1 MMHSPDQNDFPL
13 NDYLELLEGQTTY
26 KSSYKWMAVLAVNHP
41 QYGPQIKFYTWILK
55 DNRWT
60 THSHTV
66 LNDRR
71 YSDIN
76 LEDPEIIRKKLA
88 SKYI

>member
-55 DNRWT
+55 DN
-60 THSHTV
+60 
-66 LNDRR
+66 
-71 YSDIN
+71 
-76 LEDPEIIRKKLA
+76 
-88 SKYI
+88 